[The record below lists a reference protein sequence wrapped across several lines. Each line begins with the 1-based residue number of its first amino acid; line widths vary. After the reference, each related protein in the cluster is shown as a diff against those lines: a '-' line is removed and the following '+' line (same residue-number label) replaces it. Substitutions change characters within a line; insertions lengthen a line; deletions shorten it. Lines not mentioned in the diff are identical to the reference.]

1 MTRRLTPDC
10 EHANTVIRAKQTAGG
25 LVARS
30 QCKDCGH
37 HGKGGGQA
45 ISKAE
50 LHRRGVRSIEDLPP
64 YDEAAFERACLRM
77 RDARDEEYFGRKLDL
92 LIESAPNVAA
102 NDPHY
107 SSDKWAQL
115 RTLILE
121 RAGGV
126 CEGCGT
132 ARATQVHHLHY
143 RTFGNEFLWDLRAVC
158 RDCHERVHG
167 IQRERRDAEISQVKQ
182 RLQGANS

>member
-1 MTRRLTPDC
+1 MSRRPAPDC
-10 EHANTVIRAKQTAGG
+10 DHANTVIRAKQTAGG

-50 LHRRGVRSIEDLPP
+50 LWRRGVRSIADLPP
-64 YDEAAFERACLRM
+64 YDEAAFERACIRA
-77 RDARDEEYFGRKLDL
+77 RDARDEEYFGRKLEL
-92 LIESAPNVAA
+92 LIERDPGIAA

-107 SSDKWAQL
+107 SSEKWARL
-115 RTLILE
+115 RALVIE
-121 RAGGV
+121 RAGGL
-126 CEGCGT
+126 CEGCGV
-132 ARATQVHHLHY
+132 APATQAHHLHY

-158 RDCHERVHG
+158 RACHERVHG
-167 IQRERRDAEISQVKQ
+167 IQRERQDAEINHVKQ
-182 RLQGANS
+182 RLQGAKP